1 MSNVDRNSLL
11 QFLRVPRFAA
21 EVAEHFG
28 TSEKIAILRL
38 REAIKA
44 GKVLAS
50 ETFDCQTLKNSNI
63 KSRKNTAPL
72 YISRQ
77 SRMLFNDQKTLGLKA
92 SGDLSP
98 RGMSNA
104 SSIRSASLHDRLFA
118 KGLVNQTFSVDGAT
132 PKNTTNSAGAKN
144 TYMLKGVSASEFE
157 LFSAKAKLSS
167 RGTPDRVPRFKQI
180 LPQKSISPL
189 SHVERIHL
197 LQALFDKPLGFLDLH
212 RRFGISKQIV
222 KGLVKNGVITE
233 TWASKGVGVK
243 YKLTKKGIG
252 CLRELEAAAE
262 CQPNLAKKA
271 FVRLKMKI

>member
-1 MSNVDRNSLL
+1 MSSIDRYSLL

-28 TSEKIAILRL
+28 TSERIARLRL
-38 REAIKA
+38 REAIRA

-50 ETFDCQTLKNSNI
+50 ETFDCQNLKSSNI
-63 KSRKNTAPL
+63 KRRKNTAPL

-77 SRMLFNDQKTLGLKA
+77 SRMLFDNQKTLRLKA
-92 SGDLSP
+92 GSDLSP
-98 RGMSNA
+98 GVMSKA
-104 SSIRSASLHDRLFA
+104 SPKRSASLQDRLLA
-118 KGLVNQTFSVDGAT
+118 KSLLNRKF
-132 PKNTTNSAGAKN
+132 SAGHAISKNATDSRGVKN
-144 TYMLKGVSASEFE
+144 TYRLKGVSASEFE
-157 LFSAKAKLSS
+157 LFSMKAKLSPS
-167 RGTPDRVPRFKQI
+167 RKSDLAPRFKQI
-180 LPQKSISPL
+180 LPQKRVTSL
-189 SHVERIHL
+189 SHVERIRL

-212 RRFGISKQIV
+212 GRFGISKQIV
-222 KGLVKNGVITE
+222 KGLVKSGVITE

-252 CLRELEAAAE
+252 YLRELEAAAE